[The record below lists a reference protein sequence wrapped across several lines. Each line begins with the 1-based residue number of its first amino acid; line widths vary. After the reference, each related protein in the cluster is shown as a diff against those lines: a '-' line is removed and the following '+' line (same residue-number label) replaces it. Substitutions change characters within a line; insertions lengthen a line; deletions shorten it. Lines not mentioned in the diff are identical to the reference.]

1 MYVIKFTFN
10 RNTPDDISAPQ
21 IELKVSYHCFLS
33 CFEGWEIQIWKID
46 KEILDKMKC

>member
-21 IELKVSYHCFLS
+21 IELKCLISVSCRVLKA
-33 CFEGWEIQIWKID
+33 GKNPD
-46 KEILDKMKC
+46 LKN